1 MTQYLTNYEQM
12 FDVGSHQLAFYGGLM
27 KQDIYTTGYSKSKPS
42 QITDLVESLNAILV
56 DIRFSASSRNP
67 AWSKTSLEKLLG
79 GRYVHCPAFGNA
91 LYRSGGMQIADYAAG
106 KALLERIDRPVIL
119 LCVCHSPDGCHRTV
133 VGTMLQRDGFTVRE
147 VSATRSGDLA
157 KREIW
162 SSTL

>member
-42 QITDLVESLNAILV
+42 QIADLVESLNAILV

-79 GRYVHCPAFGNA
+79 ERYVHCPAFGNA

-106 KALLERIDRPVIL
+106 KALLEHIERPVIL
-119 LCVCHSPDGCHRTV
+119 LCACHSPDDCHRTV

-147 VSATRSGDLA
+147 VNATRSGDLA